1 MSYQKKENGLL
12 FRLKQKITPKK
23 SNSVE
28 VKTLKEKYKNNS
40 NYYLNSNH
48 TSHQKISID
57 INEDESQ
64 TSDKESDHTKTVIT
78 SPETTSKKKNSKI
91 IQEIT
96 PSKEE
101 DIFSR
106 AVISFLDEDTDITT
120 PNKEYNHFKDNTIKK
135 NANKKKNSNAYEQP
149 KDLGLKM
156 DVNPNR
162 KRLKRSS
169 LMPSIKVQLNNKTRH
184 VTFTQEKEKNEQTK
198 HDNYQNNYVP
208 KKTYRYRGCLSGDLT
223 KSKNG
228 NNNEYVRNINFYDN
242 YEKK

>member
-1 MSYQKKENGLL
+1 MSYQRKENKVL
-12 FRLKQKITPKK
+12 FRLKQKGNPKK
-23 SNSVE
+23 SNSAE

-120 PNKEYNHFKDNTIKK
+120 PNKEYNQLKDNTIRK
-135 NANKKKNSNAYEQP
+135 NSKKKNSNSYEQP
-149 KDLGLKM
+149 KELGLKM
-156 DVNPNR
+156 EVNPNK

-169 LMPSIKVQLNNKTRH
+169 IMPSLKVQLNNKRRH
-184 VTFTQEKEKNEQTK
+184 VTFTQEKEKNDQTK
-198 HDNYQNNYVP
+198 RDNYQNNYVP
-208 KKTYRYRGCLSGDLT
+208 KKSYRYRECISCDLT
-223 KSKNG
+223 KPKYENC
-228 NNNEYVRNINFYDN
+228 NQYVRNINFNDN
-242 YEKK
+242 IEKK